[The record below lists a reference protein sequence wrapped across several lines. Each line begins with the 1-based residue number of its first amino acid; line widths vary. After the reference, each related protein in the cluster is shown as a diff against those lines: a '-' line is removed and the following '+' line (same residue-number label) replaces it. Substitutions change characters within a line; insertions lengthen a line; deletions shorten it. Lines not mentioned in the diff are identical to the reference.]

1 MPQLPP
7 PIPKIPA
14 IVPTAQALS
23 NVPPTPSLTHTEAQ
37 APSNVPPALSLSQ
50 FKLPAPIAHS
60 FNQDIPEFP
69 GPSENEPFTQDPP
82 AGSSNDNIVKSSQK
96 ENINLTAPIAALKK
110 KGKQST
116 KQAVTDN
123 AITPKNLF
131 KKHWLTLPGNTLESE
146 FVKAWTSLQPEEK
159 KVWKDQSM
167 ALKITRNKKI
177 SLNRERGE
185 RGAERGGARWNE
197 GEEGGREQSE
207 GEEGSGEQSE
217 GERGGR
223 EQNGAVAKFPVP
235 NRAEMQLICIQFLS
249 ESRSSD
255 YN

>member
-1 MPQLPP
+1 M
-7 PIPKIPA
+7 
-14 IVPTAQALS
+14 PTAQALS
-23 NVPPTPSLTHTEAQ
+23 NVPPMPSLMHTEAQ

-50 FKLPAPIAHS
+50 FKLPAPITHS

-96 ENINLTAPIAALKK
+96 ENINPTAPIAALKK

-116 KQAVTDN
+116 KQAVADN

-167 ALKITRNKKI
+167 ALKIRKGG
-177 SLNRERGE
+177 SGEQSEGGGRGK
-185 RGAERGGARWNE
+185 GAERGGARWNE